1 MNFLDRIFGRSS
13 SSASA
18 AKERLQFV
26 LAHDRSDISP
36 ETLDI
41 LKDEIVKVISKHV
54 EIDLEQVEVTVSRSG
69 TIHRLV
75 ANIPVLNTRPTR
87 PTRAPR
93 REATRPPSRQARAA
107 RTKN

>member
-1 MNFLDRIFGRSS
+1 MNFLDRIFGRSTP
-13 SSASA
+13 SAGA

-69 TIHRLV
+69 TLHRLV
-75 ANIPVLNTRPTR
+75 ANIPVLNTRPSR
-87 PTRAPR
+87 SPR
-93 REATRPPSRQARAA
+93 RPVPRPPSRQARAA
-107 RTKN
+107 RPKN

>member
-13 SSASA
+13 NSAGA

-54 EIDLEQVEVTVSRSG
+54 EIDLDQVEVTVSRSG
-69 TIHRLV
+69 TLHRLV
-75 ANIPVLNTRPTR
+75 ANIPVLSTRPSR
-87 PTRAPR
+87 SPR
-93 REATRPPSRQARAA
+93 REATRSPARPARAA